1 FRELPPRQGPSAWVP
16 RQITMR
22 KEFPFPGG
30 APLLGPSP
38 GEVDRGQEQVQVA
51 RAFGL
56 IRYKSVGHFT
66 GALDYLLILIACIAA
81 GVGYHSL
88 ILGGSVPDLMQ
99 YVGAGNIVAVLF

>member
-1 FRELPPRQGPSAWVP
+1 
-16 RQITMR
+16 MR

-56 IRYKSVGHFT
+56 IRINPSAT
-66 GALDYLLILIACIAA
+66 SREPSIIC
-81 GVGYHSL
+81 
-88 ILGGSVPDLMQ
+88 
-99 YVGAGNIVAVLF
+99 